1 MPMKSGLQIDL
12 YSDGLTDMQ
21 TYNGERYDEQRT
33 KEFFGELYKTNVYTA
48 ESLIEKTV
56 TEWTQNSLL
65 PDDIT
70 VMNIRF

>member
-21 TYNGERYDEQRT
+21 TYNGERYDETRT
-33 KEFFGELYKTNVYTA
+33 KALFGELYKTDVYSV
-48 ESLIEKTV
+48 EKSIEKTV
-56 TEWTQNSLL
+56 TEWTQNSML